1 MLDFDEILVTVNNPE
16 IKKYLKESIKSY
28 GVGNYRSAIIAV
40 WIAAMFDLVKKF
52 EILAEQ
58 QNEETVKSAWNNLK
72 PIIEKHGSWENQL
85 IESAASVAMLSKH
98 EAATLQTLRQT
109 RNRYAHPAFDET
121 GSLFDPTPE
130 EVRYFIRTL
139 YDIVLSQPAQL
150 GTFYVNQ
157 LLEKIKESNFFES
170 ELRDKDD
177 IIKQKQIVGDKTNK
191 INQKQLPRLAKELFK
206 IIKNSNSKEHES
218 NALCF
223 ISNIWG
229 NSDATSEISDQISN
243 KWNEH
248 IEENSL
254 DHTIVL
260 ESIIAYPACVNQL
273 SIKSQDSIEEC
284 IKNKIKQKT
293 YLQYSYANFLKYAD
307 MVPVAKAILD
317 DLLNLIDIDKAT
329 KLYDYYQDLLGSEV
343 FISAFGKSIYSRTR
357 EALKTG
363 NGYIVNPCLDA
374 LCYCDIWK
382 IASYFSEEEQKEF
395 STELIDSLNS
405 NNFSTMRLLNFENRN
420 NIPLKWNRLLLDSWI
435 EKILNK
441 KHLQHTLSIY
451 SEQCLGLLD
460 RHKKELGD
468 YDKVDYILE
477 TILGTASNMLP
488 SKSKLNLDDSEEAWS
503 FLQQI
508 LLEKGLVT
516 PEAT

>member
-1 MLDFDEILVTVNNPE
+1 MLDFDEILVTINNPE

-85 IESAASVAMLSKH
+85 IESAASVAMINKY

-121 GSLFDPTPE
+121 GNLFDPTPE

-177 IIKQKQIVGDKTNK
+177 ILKQNQIVGEKTNK

-206 IIKNSNSKEHES
+206 IVKNSNSKEHEA

-229 NSDATSEISDQISN
+229 NSDVTSEISDQISN

-254 DHTIVL
+254 DHTILL
-260 ESIIAYPACVNQL
+260 ESIIAYPECVNQL
-273 SIKSQDSIEEC
+273 SIKSQNSIEEC

-293 YLQYSYANFLKYAD
+293 YLQYSYENFLKYAD

-317 DLLNLIDIDKAT
+317 DLLNIIDIDKTT

-343 FISAFGKSIYSRTR
+343 FINVFGKSIYSRTR

-405 NNFSTMRLLNFENRN
+405 NNFSTMRLLSFENRN
-420 NIPLKWNRLLLDSWI
+420 NIPIKWTRMLLDSWS
-435 EKILNK
+435 EKVVLEPLLMNRATVYTE
-441 KHLQHTLSIY
+441 HY
-451 SEQCLGLLD
+451 LGLLS
-460 RHKKELGD
+460 RYETEVGD
-468 YDKVDYILE
+468 YKETGNILKSIINVSCNE
-477 TILGTASNMLP
+477 NF
-488 SKSKLNLDDSEEAWS
+488 SKLLNLDENDDAWL
-503 FLQQI
+503 FLQEI
-508 LLEKGLVT
+508 LLRNRNIN
-516 PEAT
+516 